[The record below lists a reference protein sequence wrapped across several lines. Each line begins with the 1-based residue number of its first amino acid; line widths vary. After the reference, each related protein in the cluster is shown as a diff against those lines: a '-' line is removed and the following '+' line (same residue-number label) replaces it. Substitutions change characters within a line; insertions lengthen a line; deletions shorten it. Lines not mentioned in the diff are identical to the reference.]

1 MGLGEKEEVWGG
13 GSPPSISENFV
24 PRAMPPSPPP
34 PGTCHTTL
42 LLGLPALYRG
52 ILEDLEIEVLECGIW
67 GGNSVEM

>member
-24 PRAMPPSPPP
+24 PRAMPPSPP